1 MLTWSKR
8 CQDNL
13 DARAVCVERRT
24 YGSYGG
30 KEEKFLPIR
39 IKQMVLALTKIT
51 ERKGLVDVIFFN
63 NLYLKLP
70 MIILIIIG
78 ISYP

>member
-1 MLTWSKR
+1 MIFILFQYR
-8 CQDNL
+8 LNIVP
-13 DARAVCVERRT
+13 AAAV
-24 YGSYGG
+24 
-30 KEEKFLPIR
+30 
-39 IKQMVLALTKIT
+39 KQMVLALTKIT